1 MLNLFKGNKMEKIKL
16 PKTAKQIKN
25 SKDYIDI
32 DGTVYTYVSNY
43 KGIKTDKLIK
53 KTQFKHFGYKYCS
66 IYDNK
71 LKKDKKKRVH
81 RLIAEAF
88 IPNPNNLPIV
98 GHKNNIKDDNRIE
111 NLYWTTFKE
120 NTQKATDDG
129 LLLNKKGKEDSQSK
143 PVIMYK
149 TTTNEIIDKFGSIC
163 EASRITNIPKNTIS
177 RQAKYYRPT
186 RKEYFFRYVDDEIN
200 NYNDIIGQFDINTNK
215 LINTFINI
223 SDAEKKTNVSEKTI
237 CQQCKLKYVPKTKYP
252 FYFKIL
258 NSKCEQTIESK
269 KRVE

>member
-1 MLNLFKGNKMEKIKL
+1 MEELKL
-16 PKTAKQIKN
+16 PKTVKQIKN

-43 KGIKTDKLIK
+43 KGIETNKLIK
-53 KTQFKHFGYKYCS
+53 KIQSKNFGYKYCN

-88 IPNPNNLPIV
+88 IPNPNNYPIV

-111 NLYWTTFKE
+111 NLYWTTFQE
-120 NTQKATDDG
+120 NTQKAVNDG
-129 LLLNKKGKEDSQSK
+129 LLVNKKGIEDSQSK

-149 TTTNEIIDKFGSIC
+149 TTTNEIIEIFGSIC

-200 NYNDIIGQFDINTNK
+200 NQNNIIGQFDLKTNK
-215 LINTFINI
+215 LLNTFLSF
-223 SDAEKKTNVSEKTI
+223 SDAMSKTNVSEKTI
-237 CQQCKLKYVPKTKYP
+237 CQQCKLKYIPKTKYP

-269 KRVE
+269 KLVE